1 MLSDKQGFNKAQ
13 KTFAPA
19 RNRRSSLI
27 NTAIAFD
34 IQVLD
39 LMSISYQRHRIS
51 GIDIIRIVCA
61 LLIYMGHSIGSYG
74 CTYGSQLADAIIFSA
89 RSPIMSM
96 FFMLSGFSISYNY
109 LNGNEWDYHA
119 TRQFYAKRLIQI
131 VPAYLLIHI
140 LWLFL
145 GKDSFIRWLF
155 LTPLELTALQSMYP
169 NIMGLL
175 HNGGTWFISCLL
187 ISYLIYPIL
196 RCIFHDSKPGTVFSC
211 TICITA
217 ALIYLPFID
226 HYYSLGG
233 AVYTNPVLR
242 ALEFTLG
249 VLANYCAFYISR
261 SRDHVR
267 HSFRIGTSGF
277 VISVLL
283 CVVLI
288 YLRIDPVVLG
298 SRKLAFTLDSLLL
311 YPILMII
318 LYISYISR
326 SSFLENNRVLKY
338 MSGLIYYFFILQ
350 LVLWRIT
357 DFAFAVIRCI
367 TGTDLKTNS
376 IKIVLSFSICL
387 ILSIA
392 ISELINKPFSK
403 WCFRK
408 LSVFRQN

>member
-1 MLSDKQGFNKAQ
+1 M
-13 KTFAPA
+13 TFAPA
-19 RNRRSSLI
+19 SKSPELSFKK
-27 NTAIAFD
+27 AIDFV
-34 IQVLD
+34 IQVLE

-51 GIDIIRIVCA
+51 GVDIIRIVCA

-74 CTYGSQLADAIIFSA
+74 CTYGLQLADTVILSA

-96 FFMLSGFSISYNY
+96 FFILSGFSISYNY
-109 LNGNEWDYHA
+109 LNSNEWDYHT

-131 VPAYLLIHI
+131 IPVYLLIHL

-145 GKDSFIRWLF
+145 GNDSFTKWLF

-187 ISYLIYPIL
+187 ISYFIYPVL
-196 RCIFHDSKPGTVFSC
+196 RCVFHESKRQTIFIC

-217 ALIYLPFID
+217 ALIYLPYID

-233 AVYTNPVLR
+233 GVYTNPFLR

-249 VLANYCAFYISR
+249 VLTNYCAFYVSR
-261 SRDHVR
+261 R
-267 HSFRIGTSGF
+267 HEQARYASHTCIPGF

-283 CVVLI
+283 FVALI
-288 YLRIDPVVLG
+288 YLRVDPVAVG
-298 SRKLAFTLDSLLL
+298 RQKLVFSLDSLLL

-338 MSGLIYYFFILQ
+338 MSIL
-350 LVLWRIT
+350 LL
-357 DFAFAVIRCI
+357 CI
-367 TGTDLKTNS
+367 TACAVAYNRRGIRYDPEHDRNRS
-376 IKIVLSFSICL
+376 
-387 ILSIA
+387 
-392 ISELINKPFSK
+392 
-403 WCFRK
+403 
-408 LSVFRQN
+408 QN